1 MSDEKFERA
10 RAEARKWEQ
19 KAAAWLRRRGWHVL
33 ATYDF
38 SGKDDDKAPKLLAP
52 PGDPDLVLPDLQM
65 FKENGSRWV
74 EVKYKA
80 KADDYRIGGYRVTGI
95 SRRLWGHYQRVE
107 EITGADVFIVFL
119 HGKENEIRGERVR
132 QLRGLVSHTY
142 SGPLMGRHGMIFFR
156 FDELPNWGPLSLL
169 EEESPPTAIGA

>member
-1 MSDEKFERA
+1 MKDDFERA
-10 RAEARKWEQ
+10 LAEARVWEQ

-38 SGKDDDKAPKLLAP
+38 SGKGDDKAPKLLAP

-65 FKENGSRWV
+65 FRENGSRWV

-80 KADDYRIGGYRVTGI
+80 RADHYRVGGYRVTGI

-107 EITGADVFIVFL
+107 EITGADVWIVFL
-119 HGKENEIRGERVR
+119 HGQEQEIRGERVSR
-132 QLRGLVSHTY
+132 LRGLVSHTY
-142 SGPLMGRHGMIFFR
+142 GGPLMGRHGMIFFR
-156 FDELPNWGPLSLL
+156 FDALPNWGPLSLL
-169 EEESPPTAIGA
+169 QEDQPAPIAGA